1 MKKKNEYLLEDEERF
16 KEGKCVE
23 DVINFKIEV
32 KSLVNL
38 KYRCILFVLFLM
50 ICNVI
55 CILIYV

>member
-38 KYRCILFVLFLM
+38 EYRCILFVLFLM

-55 CILIYV
+55 CILI